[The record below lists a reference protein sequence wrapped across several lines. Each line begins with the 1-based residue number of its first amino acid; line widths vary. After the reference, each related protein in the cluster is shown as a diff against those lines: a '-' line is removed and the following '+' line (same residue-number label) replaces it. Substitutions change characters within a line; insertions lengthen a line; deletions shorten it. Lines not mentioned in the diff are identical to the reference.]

1 MEDKPNIVK
10 FTAGKTWEEIED
22 IMRRCFTKYGY
33 HNADAARYI
42 IEKVRHIVYER
53 CEDYIELQ
61 VPAGV
66 PLELVSGIFM
76 RVNQYK
82 HEVIMQLIFEL
93 IRAEIDLYHLKNG
106 YVKREG

>member
-53 CEDYIELQ
+53 CEDNIEIQ

-66 PLELVSGIFM
+66 PLGLVSGIVM
-76 RVNQYK
+76 RVCKYRNDT
-82 HEVIMQLIFEL
+82 IMRLVVEL
-93 IRAEIDLYHLKNG
+93 IHREIELYYLKAG
-106 YVKREG
+106 KQ